1 MFPFYIIRS
10 NQYAR
15 MSKSFYEEFLAAK
28 KLYDSVGELKKDDE
42 NPIINAAKQYVYH
55 EQMDDAAVAAVIFQA
70 LSIEAYI
77 NLWGICVFGE
87 STYYDKKTR
96 IERLPFEKKLMKI
109 LDEVGMSLPST
120 LLTNILALMEKRN
133 SLVHQKPK
141 AIWIGV
147 DPYNYE
153 KPEENYRDINEFILE
168 KQVAQENIDA
178 EMKLYEQLQ
187 EAVKVIRNSDKELI
201 EEIQDG
207 LRGYSI
213 FDNEEG
219 KM

>member
-1 MFPFYIIRS
+1 MKGVVRNIGHPFFYNKDRKWEMKQNI
-10 NQYAR
+10 
-15 MSKSFYEEFLAAK
+15 SKKNKGCDL
-28 KLYDSVGELKKDDE
+28 
-42 NPIINAAKQYVYH
+42 N
-55 EQMDDAAVAAVIFQA
+55 
-70 LSIEAYI
+70 
-77 NLWGICVFGE
+77 
-87 STYYDKKTR
+87 R
-96 IERLPFEKKLMKI
+96 R
-109 LDEVGMSLPST
+109 
-120 LLTNILALMEKRN
+120 
-133 SLVHQKPK
+133 KPK
-141 AIWIGV
+141 GKKG
-147 DPYNYE
+147 YNYE

-219 KM
+219 KMWKYLPFFLFDVL